1 MLDVKGLVTS
11 AATNGSPILLHQALQ
26 IGRGGAVVFA
36 ASALSSL
43 ADSALRGG
51 AAAPAAAKKSTNKN
65 PVPKKKTSPAPT
77 KKKTLAPTTNNKK
90 STAVQR
96 KPKKSDVVTKSSV
109 IGPRAKAVF
118 FMAVAMSMH
127 YLGYSLARPITIS
140 LFTSEKSGY
149 GGIAAAFPFAMAF
162 VSPMSLALLL
172 GYGKVLD
179 KYGPR
184 GALIGSTLFCA
195 AVVSGSAIA
204 INLFEEWGTLVGTIP
219 AAKFITG
226 PLFIFR
232 ESYVQLLTSQ
242 YWSFMASALTPN
254 QSAKWFGPIAGLTSI
269 TSAVAGF
276 FVQDI
281 IKQVGISYSL
291 IGTGVTLLISIF
303 TVNMAYGVAKENGF
317 SPTGNN
323 KHAPSNKKAIVKEAE
338 LGLFQKAMNLFT
350 RVPVLWKLFVELMAS
365 QGLATI
371 LNVAF
376 VARLGRSIPNDAER
390 AGWMGKFFS
399 TINVITMVLQF
410 GILPPLVAVV
420 EPKMLWRIVPLATML
435 FTTFQAFQ
443 QDPSLYIVSAS
454 MLAMKV
460 MEYSA
465 RRMLDEMVFVPLDFE
480 SRFVG
485 KEVIGV
491 FGYRFGKSLMS
502 LGLSGLTYLFGDFG
516 IQEYSIL
523 GALANLYWF
532 RTAWSLSNEVP
543 TRKEAEDMH
552 QQRNI
557 KGTKK

>member
-1 MLDVKGLVTS
+1 MLEVTGLVAS
-11 AATNGSPILLHQALQ
+11 AANNGSPLLQQALQ
-26 IGRGGAVVFA
+26 LGRGGAVVLA
-36 ASALSSL
+36 TSALSSL

-51 AAAPAAAKKSTNKN
+51 AAAPAAKKGATPVPTKKSPPTKKST
-65 PVPKKKTSPAPT
+65 PAPP
-77 KKKTLAPTTNNKK
+77 KKK
-90 STAVQR
+90 STAIQK
-96 KPKKSDVVTKSSV
+96 KPKSDAVKSPAIS
-109 IGPRAKAVF
+109 PRAKAVF

-179 KYGPR
+179 KFGPR

-195 AVVSGSAIA
+195 FVVSGSAVA
-204 INLFEEWGTLVGTIP
+204 INLFEKAGTLVGTIP
-219 AAKFITG
+219 AAKFVSG
-226 PLFIFR
+226 PLFVFR

-269 TSAVAGF
+269 TSAIAGF

-281 IKQVGISYSL
+281 IKQIGISYSL
-291 IGTGVTLLISIF
+291 LGTGVTLLISILA
-303 TVNMAYGVAKENGF
+303 VNMSYNVANENGF
-317 SPTGNN
+317 SPAGKKHGPTNN
-323 KHAPSNKKAIVKEAE
+323 KAVVKEAE
-338 LGLFQKAMNLFT
+338 IGLFRKAMNLFT

-376 VARLGRSIPNDAER
+376 VARLGRSIPDDAER

-410 GILPPLVAVV
+410 GILPPLVAVI
-420 EPKMLWRIVPLATML
+420 EPKMLWRIVPLATMI
-435 FTTFQAFQ
+435 FTCFQAFQ

-454 MLAMKV
+454 MLVMKV

-465 RRMLDEMVFVPLDFE
+465 RRLLDEMVFVPLDFE

-516 IQEYSIL
+516 IQEYSVL

-532 RTAWSLSNEVP
+532 RAAWSLSNEVP

-557 KGTKK
+557 KGAKK